1 MVLFLLTFG
10 QAQQHHLVSLF
21 SSMWWPDS
29 ISNSKLVIFLP
40 DFKLSSLISQISVLD
55 PALRSL
61 KALAVH
67 VAQNHRMS
75 LWFSTKT
82 SANASVKME
91 SRKAE
96 FYLSSHG
103 TLKQILANVQTDSSS
118 GKLMEAVFQNQ
129 FLNYR

>member
-10 QAQQHHLVSLF
+10 QAQQPHLVSLF

-29 ISNSKLVIFLP
+29 ISNSKLVIFLS

-61 KALAVH
+61 KAPAVP
-67 VAQNHRMS
+67 VAQNHRTS

-82 SANASVKME
+82 SANAYVKME
-91 SRKAE
+91 SRKME